1 MKTTKEIGDSGE
13 EVAVR
18 FLKKKGFEIMKRNF
32 RTRFGEIDIIAID
45 EDMLVFIEVKVK
57 RGDKFGD
64 PGEMINARKIEKIKR
79 TANYFIQEKDLC
91 DIPWRIDA
99 VLIRG
104 EVIEH
109 VECVTY

>member
-13 EVAVR
+13 EGAVR
-18 FLKKKGFEIMKRNF
+18 FLKKKGFEIMERNF

-45 EDMLVFIEVKVK
+45 EDMLVFVEVKVK
-57 RGDKFGD
+57 RGEKFGD
-64 PGEMINARKIEKIKR
+64 PGEMIDSRKIEKIKR
-79 TANYFIQEKDLC
+79 TANYFLQEKDLC

-104 EVIEH
+104 AKIEH
-109 VECVTY
+109 LESITF